1 MASLAKLTA
10 LALAPKSWPAL
21 AKKIAPTIEHR
32 AALGAFNFKTVIDVG
47 ANKGQFG
54 YFAQMQWPHA
64 EIHCFEPLPG
74 PGSRLANLLKDN
86 VTLHTCALGSQEGT
100 ADMHVA
106 SREDSSS
113 LLALGTAQKS
123 MFEMDEVGTHTVTVK
138 RLDHVITPPPQR
150 PTLLKIDVQGFEYEV
165 LEGATALL
173 PHVDVVFV
181 EASYIELY
189 EGQKLADS
197 VITLLETQGFALSA
211 AHNEQCDANGT
222 LVQADLLFIPT
233 PSHHTQAP

>member
-1 MASLAKLTA
+1 MASLAKLAA
-10 LALAPKSWPAL
+10 LALEPKSWPAL
-21 AKKIAPTIEHR
+21 ARKIAPTIEHR
-32 AALGAFNFKTVIDVG
+32 AALGTFDFKTVIDVG

-54 YFAQMQWPHA
+54 YFAKMQWPDA
-64 EIHCFEPLPG
+64 DIHCFEPLPG
-74 PGSRLANLLKDN
+74 PGARLADLLKDH
-86 VTLHTCALGSQEGT
+86 VTLHACALGTEEGT

-113 LLALGTAQKS
+113 LLALGAAQKS
-123 MFEMDEVGTHTVTVK
+123 MFEMDEVGTHTVDVK
-138 RLDHVITPPPQR
+138 RLDQVIAPQPQR

-173 PHVDVVFV
+173 PYVDVVFV

-197 VITLLETQGFALSA
+197 VTNLLVSQGFNLSA
-211 AHNEQCDANGT
+211 AHNEQYDANGT

-233 PSHHTQAP
+233 PSHPTQAQ